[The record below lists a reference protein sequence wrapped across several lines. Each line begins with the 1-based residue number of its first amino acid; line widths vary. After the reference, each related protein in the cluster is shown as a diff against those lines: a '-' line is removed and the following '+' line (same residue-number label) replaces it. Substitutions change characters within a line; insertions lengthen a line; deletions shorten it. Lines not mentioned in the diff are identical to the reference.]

1 MEQANEAPKPEIL
14 SNIVTPSP
22 EFKPLKVKIV
32 KLKGIDKQLYS
43 IVFNLLEKSIIIEA
57 FDLNDI
63 ANTKYLSNLSLE
75 NFYKIN
81 YFFMQFSKIEDIFA
95 LLEDMQQEEFKIT
108 KNSSEIISN

>member
-14 SNIVTPSP
+14 SNSLTPNL

-63 ANTKYLSNLSLE
+63 SNTKYLSNLSLE
-75 NFYKIN
+75 NFHKIN
-81 YFFMQFSKIEDIFA
+81 YFFMQFSKI
-95 LLEDMQQEEFKIT
+95 
-108 KNSSEIISN
+108 